1 VLHLVYPV
9 AVAMPAIWPLAP
21 YALEWC
27 ALYERA
33 ILDPELAHPLP
44 REEVLAL
51 FQPDVLQR
59 LAQLAAQKGWLE
71 GINFTATAAALCP
84 TATALTAANFE
95 KILNKL
101 AEVAAADASR
111 IGDIPLC
118 FATTAAATVYLPDGR
133 AGVRNSARTCVFTGV
148 LAPKRYQGVDF
159 HHKPKKFWEGL
170 CKVGGNF
177 ANQKLAPD
185 DVRWLALTGFTKT
198 ANRAPFT
205 LMGQFNCKTGGW
217 IPIPP
222 PLPRARVGIYN
233 RGQLIGAV
241 VGQVFELH
249 EGDVADGAYE
259 FAGGLAG
266 LFPGGIPAAAA
277 AGPAGPPGAFPAM
290 FPHVLPGAYPNGPP
304 GAIPAAFREQMGDFR
319 FREMMED
326 FRDFLLRQEEAPTE
340 IAPAETATPHEL
352 LAEMMEQALAHARE
366 ENSDGDEERPD
377 LEGPQPDGA
386 DGDGAS

>member
-1 VLHLVYPV
+1 
-9 AVAMPAIWPLAP
+9 MPL
-21 YALEWC
+21 
-27 ALYERA
+27 
-33 ILDPELAHPLP
+33 
-44 REEVLAL
+44 
-51 FQPDVLQR
+51 
-59 LAQLAAQKGWLE
+59 
-71 GINFTATAAALCP
+71 
-84 TATALTAANFE
+84 
-95 KILNKL
+95 
-101 AEVAAADASR
+101 
-111 IGDIPLC
+111 
-118 FATTAAATVYLPDGR
+118 
-133 AGVRNSARTCVFTGV
+133 
-148 LAPKRYQGVDF
+148 
-159 HHKPKKFWEGL
+159 
-170 CKVGGNF
+170 
-177 ANQKLAPD
+177 
-185 DVRWLALTGFTKT
+185 
-198 ANRAPFT
+198 
-205 LMGQFNCKTGGW
+205 
-217 IPIPP
+217 